1 MPRMPRG
8 ELHYSFFVLVSGP
21 DAPLYIPE
29 EILQAFLANKQRDD
43 TPPIELE
50 SSIIFSRP
58 VTFGY

>member
-29 EILQAFLANKQRDD
+29 EMIASLL
-43 TPPIELE
+43 
-50 SSIIFSRP
+50 
-58 VTFGY
+58 G